1 MGALW
6 GSPSV
11 SLPMCVLLMLCLLM
25 LVAPQNG
32 EKVLPKDDI
41 ECPLGWKWED
51 EEWSTDLNRAVDEH
65 GGQHVDMGF
74 PGGAGG
80 DLHWELGRVVEGFWQ
95 HLNLELQSC
104 CVHLGELEWPQERS
118 KHACAPTP
126 GWEYSI
132 AVPPDRKPRHWVPAE
147 KMYYTHRR
155 RRWVRLRR
163 RDLSQMEALQKVSKR
178 WDRVLE
184 A

>member
-6 GSPSV
+6 GSPSD
-11 SLPMCVLLMLCLLM
+11 SLPIVSSSCCVSY
-25 LVAPQNG
+25 ASPQNG

-80 DLHWELGRVVEGFWQ
+80 DLHGNLAGWWRGSGSTFTLNCKAAVCIWESWSGLRKEASM
-95 HLNLELQSC
+95 H
-104 CVHLGELEWPQERS
+104 
-118 KHACAPTP
+118 
-126 GWEYSI
+126 
-132 AVPPDRKPRHWVPAE
+132 VPPPQAGS
-147 KMYYTHRR
+147 T
-155 RRWVRLRR
+155 
-163 RDLSQMEALQKVSKR
+163 A
-178 WDRVLE
+178 
-184 A
+184 